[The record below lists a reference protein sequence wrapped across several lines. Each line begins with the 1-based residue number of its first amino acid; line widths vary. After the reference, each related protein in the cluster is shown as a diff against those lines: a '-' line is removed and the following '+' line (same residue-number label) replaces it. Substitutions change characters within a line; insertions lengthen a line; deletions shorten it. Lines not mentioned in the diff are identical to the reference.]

1 MFVYISSWYMLIYV
15 LLQCRL
21 PRKTHLN
28 MDLQKLLVSEKIDTS
43 ENYLF
48 LFYYLLFINNFQ
60 AYESKGT
67 ICEIV

>member
-1 MFVYISSWYMLIYV
+1 
-15 LLQCRL
+15 
-21 PRKTHLN
+21 

>member
-1 MFVYISSWYMLIYV
+1 MFVYISSWYMLIHV

-21 PRKTHLN
+21 HRKTHLN
-28 MDLQKLLVSEKIDTS
+28 MDLQKLLVSEQIDTS

-48 LFYYLLFINNFQ
+48 LFHYLLFINNFQ

>member
-1 MFVYISSWYMLIYV
+1 
-15 LLQCRL
+15 
-21 PRKTHLN
+21 
-28 MDLQKLLVSEKIDTS
+28 MDLQKLLVSEQIDTS

-48 LFYYLLFINNFQ
+48 LFHYLLFINNFQ